1 MKTTPVT
8 TNAVQLTRIGLA
20 NCYLVREQDGL
31 TLVDTG
37 LPGSQDDILAAA
49 SILGAPIRRI
59 LITHSHMDHIGS
71 VDALVAKLSTGNSPI
86 EFASSARS
94 LPLLRQ
100 PPDKSL
106 EPGEPADDIKGA
118 LPGIRSSPNRLITEG
133 ELYGSLR
140 CIATPGHIPDH
151 FSFLDER
158 DGTLY
163 AGDALVGVRELTIP
177 GYAPWFFPF
186 PNMATWN
193 KSLAVASAHKL
204 LSFPIQRFAC
214 GHGRIH
220 SGGVTTLH
228 SAIAR
233 AS

>member
-1 MKTTPVT
+1 MKTTPIT

-31 TLVDTG
+31 TLVDSG
-37 LPGSQDDILAAA
+37 LPGSHNDILAAA
-49 SILGAPIRRI
+49 SRLGAPIRRI
-59 LITHSHMDHIGS
+59 LITHAHMDHIGS

-86 EFASSARS
+86 EFASSPRS
-94 LPLLRQ
+94 LPLLQQ

-106 EPGEPADDIKGA
+106 EPGEPAGEIKGG
-118 LPGIRSSPNRLITEG
+118 LPGIKSRPNRLITEG

-151 FSFLDER
+151 LSFLDER

-163 AGDALVGVRELTIP
+163 AGDALVGVRELAVT

-186 PNMATWN
+186 ANMATWN
-193 KSLAVASAHKL
+193 KSLAVASARKL

-220 SGGVTTLH
+220 SGGIATLR
-228 SAIAR
+228 SAIDR
-233 AS
+233 TS